1 MLFNDKEIRDLM
13 TLFSKVFYKFT
24 VGNDDLRADCVQD
37 AIEKVLIECSK
48 GSYDASKGDKMAWA
62 NTVGTRHVINR
73 LKPSGTKGREMSTT
87 LYTEDGSSDG
97 TESIWASAVPGWRP
111 ETPEQSVLNKERR
124 EVLSTLRAKLSAE
137 QRDALSLVYDEGLTH
152 EEAAIAA
159 GVPLG
164 TMLTRVRRARQVL
177 ARNPKV
183 REYMAA

>member
-1 MLFNDKEIRDLM
+1 MLFTDKDIRDLM

-37 AIEKVLIECSK
+37 AIEKVLIETAK
-48 GSYDASKGDKMAWA
+48 GSYDPAKGDKMAWA
-62 NTVGTRHVINR
+62 NTIGTRHVINR

-97 TESIWASAVPGWRP
+97 TESIWANAVPGWQP
-111 ETPEQSVLNKERR
+111 ENPEQAVLNKERR
-124 EVLSTLRAKLSAE
+124 EVLRTLRAKLSDE
-137 QRDALSLVYDEGLTH
+137 QRDALALVYDEGLTH
-152 EEAAIAA
+152 EEAAIAM

-164 TMLTRVRRARQVL
+164 TMLTRVRRGRQVL